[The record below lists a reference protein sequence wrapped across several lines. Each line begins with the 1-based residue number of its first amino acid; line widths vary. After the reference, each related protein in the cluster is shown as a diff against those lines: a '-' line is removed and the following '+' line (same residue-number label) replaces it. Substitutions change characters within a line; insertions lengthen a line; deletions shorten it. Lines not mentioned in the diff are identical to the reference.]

1 MSPRTYL
8 LPADLRHGGAA
19 ASALA
24 SGEAATLAG
33 GPIAFAAVERIERA
47 GDRIRRERL
56 PWHRFADEPTL
67 ARLTAPRRAPFDRPL
82 LMGILNVT
90 PDSFSDRGRFAGAE
104 AAVAHGLRL
113 VEEGADIVD
122 VGGESTRPGAVEVPV
137 GEELR
142 RVLPVVERLAAAG
155 VTISI
160 DTRKARVMREAVAAG
175 ATVINDVSGLAHDP
189 EAPAAAAEAG
199 VPVVLMHSR
208 GEPATMNQAPAY
220 RHAAL
225 EVFDELEARV
235 RVAEAAGIP
244 RERLVVDPGLCF
256 AKHEPHNLDVLRH
269 LTLYHGLGCP
279 LLVGVSRKGWT
290 AAIHER
296 WRPAERLPATL
307 AAGFWALQQG
317 ACCLRV
323 HDVGA
328 HRQLLVAFEALAG
341 A

>member
-1 MSPRTYL
+1 LTARRDYL
-8 LPADLRHGGAA
+8 LPVDLRPDTAGGDAA
-19 ASALA
+19 P
-24 SGEAATLAG
+24 LAG
-33 GPIAFAAVERIERA
+33 GPLAFVAVERIVRE
-47 GDRIRRERL
+47 GDEVRRERL
-56 PWHRFADEPTL
+56 PWREVADNPAF
-67 ARLTAPRRAPFDRPL
+67 ARLTAPRPTPFDWPR

-90 PDSFSDRGRFAGAE
+90 PDSFSDRGRFADVDT
-104 AAVAHGLRL
+104 AVAQGLRL

-122 VGGESTRPGAVEVPV
+122 VGGESTRPGAGEVPV

-142 RVLPVVERLAAAG
+142 RVIPVVERLAAAG
-155 VTISI
+155 VAVSV

-175 ATVINDVSGLAHDP
+175 ASIINDVSGLTHDP
-189 EAPAAAAEAG
+189 AALGAAAETGAG
-199 VPVVLMHSR
+199 VVLMHMR
-208 GEPATMNQAPAY
+208 GEPATMNLAPSY
-220 RHAAL
+220 THAAL

-235 RVAEAAGIP
+235 LAAEAAGVS
-244 RERLVVDPGLCF
+244 RERIVVDPGLCF

-269 LTLYHGLGCP
+269 LALYHGLCCP

-307 AAGFWALQQG
+307 AAGFWALQHG
-317 ACCLRV
+317 ARCLRV

-341 A
+341 SA